1 MNTLS
6 LYGLAFFLSAV
17 KFLFAASVL
26 SATSLTPLEIAICT
40 GLGALVSFNFF
51 YLTAGYFMKRT
62 KNKKMKAIADGT
74 YQRPIAFTKMNKFMV
89 NLKNSKSGFWIGI
102 ICAPLILSIPLGSII
117 IAKFY
122 REIRLTY
129 PIAMAAI
136 AVWAFVLA
144 YLNDLIFGM
153 F

>member
-1 MNTLS
+1 
-6 LYGLAFFLSAV
+6 
-17 KFLFAASVL
+17 
-26 SATSLTPLEIAICT
+26 
-40 GLGALVSFNFF
+40 
-51 YLTAGYFMKRT
+51 
-62 KNKKMKAIADGT
+62 MKAIAEGT
-74 YQRPIAFTKMNKFMV
+74 YQRQNAFTKMNKFMV
-89 NLKNSKSGFWIGI
+89 NLKNSKSGFWIGVI
-102 ICAPLILSIPLGSII
+102 FAPLILSIPLGSII